1 MSGNNDM
8 NNNNTSPNVNDK
20 LFGIELD
27 DVPRTDSLQARILQ
41 ETRGMQQN
49 VTEESVENLDNITS
63 LASFAKKKYFAP
75 FALAASVALMAV
87 LFMPINTVEQNIAAV
102 DGIETLSGDDWS
114 FEEAMLFE
122 DELMFAN
129 L

>member
-1 MSGNNDM
+1 M
-8 NNNNTSPNVNDK
+8 NNKNTSTNIDER
-20 LFGIELD
+20 LFNIELD
-27 DVPRTDSLQARILQ
+27 EVPSTDALQSRILHKIQ
-41 ETRGMQQN
+41 NMQQN
-49 VTEESVENLDNITS
+49 VSEPAESQNNITS
-63 LASFAKKKYFAP
+63 LASFTKKKYFAP

-87 LFMPINTVEQNIAAV
+87 LLVPTSTTEQNIATV
-102 DGIETLSGDDWS
+102 DNVEALSDDDWG